1 MTHSPNS
8 IKIMT
13 ERAFKI
19 SVGII
24 AGIFTLLFCLLVLPP
39 FIEQPNIIGAFG
51 AGFVNPY
58 ASAYSTDVF
67 CCFAVLLIWII
78 YESPKVKYGWIC
90 LVVSLV
96 PGVAVGFAVYLI
108 LRANQLRNVRM
119 EKQKS

>member
-1 MTHSPNS
+1 
-8 IKIMT
+8 MT

-108 LRANQLRNVRM
+108 LRANQIRNVRM